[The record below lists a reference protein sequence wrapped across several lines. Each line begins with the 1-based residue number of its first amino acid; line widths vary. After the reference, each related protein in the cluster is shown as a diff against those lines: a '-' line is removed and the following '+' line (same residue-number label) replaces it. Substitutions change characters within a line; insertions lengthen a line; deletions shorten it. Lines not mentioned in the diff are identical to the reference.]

1 MAPILSTSYFPPLDQ
16 CLTGEELVVSWKLV
30 SSVIASR
37 SAHAD
42 ELPVIR
48 RFLDDK
54 EVIRILEDPY
64 NAYKQPSQQS
74 KNAFD
79 TKTSAINVTPSANAQ
94 YDIKEIKQDALWLSK
109 AARIEE
115 VAALRLVVEEYQSR
129 ASAQLLGPFT
139 EGELS
144 SIGDAAGNNK
154 YSSSIP
160 TFLMSGGAD
169 ADIQKDFHSQIS
181 RRKRIFGQYLAERG
195 YILKSS
201 EVLLYAACSFAI
213 ETQEGPSKPKSTWLT
228 EYGTAITRTS
238 TLNGDSFIL
247 RSIAGVEKNIEN
259 ISDGAVFNEDGRRED
274 VNGWVRS
281 QLTEALHSME
291 IIRLVLEYM
300 QDCTSSVV
308 CLRWFRLQQ
317 NAGFY
322 CNFSTD
328 DASIIALFDAMQ
340 LVSSIISVAVLGVS
354 YIVETLGA
362 QVQIDEDLS
371 PNTSLDRLYIFNSQ
385 TILDINSI
393 LLSAAD
399 NEQQPASPAILAW
412 SIILQTL
419 TDRVLA
425 SEEAVEMGLPSP
437 PEPYRDVLEK
447 LNDINEIED
456 NLIEFLARSAVDLCR
471 VFEYLATLCSRLGQT
486 SAALF
491 PPEIGAQI
499 RMLILNLLKYSSRI
513 GYGPEIMAA
522 TLSALTG
529 GQNYWELA
537 EVEPLLEI
545 NDIVKHF
552 WHDEILNS
560 VFLQSAKA
568 RYPFEALPFL
578 SILRAVASP
587 WYNDK
592 GTPSN
597 YAVKCLEKMVQFT
610 HALPPDFADYETTQE
625 EDNTNTIQLTKPFQL
640 FVPRFKSFRGQ
651 ATVTNALTKINS
663 DFYMPAGTLGRM
675 VSESGP
681 RVASWFHQFSG
692 LAYIGKLL
700 ETFLAASD
708 LVDATTGMPASWES
722 VAEIIE
728 LLATM
733 ISDTTQFG
741 DIGPESQHEKILA
754 EASSG
759 LSHDR
764 DVTSVIFDIFREEL
778 QNKMACHGSDVP
790 LDVLVSCVHFIHAQI
805 RIAPGRV
812 WPLMTRCGLLDVG
825 RGRASLPSIVEG
837 VEMASGQYDFLIS
850 CCYLFDAL
858 VDDIAANAITRKS
871 DFQLWSRRV
880 RAQSCRNHSDVST
893 NIHENT
899 LAKVLLS
906 FARYLN
912 EVLESSRTWKYNL
925 QEDRRRISN
934 IIVIGFDKILRY
946 ALGIDTTVEPDNED
960 QGKSELAM
968 DSWPLPTKGEK
979 QKEKRTKIMQAFTP
993 AADYLVECFLTTSS
1007 GDLRFQ
1013 SLLRAYFDG
1022 LEVPDLRVFPN
1033 MLDLWRRHVC
1043 TVLIFSQTLLR
1054 ASALLSLPAS
1064 RLVTQ
1069 IFQASS
1075 LIARLYAADDAYK
1088 SKVIALFEALVV
1100 TASGETEQPPS
1111 LLGYLGSRTSRNFLC
1126 AISDLDKPLSRPDS
1140 LSKIW
1145 HFLAMVMKSRQ
1156 HGFANYLLSGK
1167 TARDAVQSKI
1177 DEKQSVKIEKQ
1188 PLLSTALVAL
1198 SRIGELSA
1206 TESLAMLEFIA
1217 EAQDLRAWT
1226 VYNSPLYAT
1235 LIRSISN
1242 FIGAMKPLKQVRSL
1256 HGAIDDCYQTRIAAY
1271 IAEILSMHV
1280 FHSKQTGLTLALN
1293 DLSNNLSYFSRF
1305 AVAVPDYNSSL
1316 HFNLRKNFEA
1326 RYPGCTM
1333 QDLKRTTLE
1342 PRQLGTEWFY
1352 DMSLADKMLLLDEGW
1367 KGRKTTRGKDKAASS
1382 DGLREEF
1389 RRANVNLSLV
1399 QAQIDLFNGWERLC
1413 VELTSYIPT
1422 EPKLQTMFASVV
1434 LNCLTANC
1442 RSQPPEEIFSRLSE
1456 RRAKL
1461 AQILGQRLSEANSSI
1476 PEMKSLL
1483 PAVWTTIS
1491 NLRGSFERPV
1501 PEGDVVYYR
1510 ALLNLLYIA
1519 LLVQVRAGGPRP
1531 NASFGASVG
1540 TAHSTSVIPIV
1551 LDILKHVVAMGFR
1564 ELVSSIHESPA
1575 DSSPGD
1581 LRLITGILQNCL
1593 RMPGIE
1599 LCHSQ
1604 IVTIMI
1610 DNQVPLSA
1618 IRLFSW
1624 SEKLAIDGD
1633 PIYGELS
1640 MLFLL
1645 ELSSVRSLAE
1655 QLAIG
1660 GILARISSMEIM
1672 TYFQRPG
1679 TALLAESAGLQRCY
1693 RIWAVGILPLL
1704 LNILYA
1710 VESSIAVEVAQFL
1723 NQFPL
1728 MLTQSEEAL
1737 DSPGTNRLLPPGQKR
1752 YITYTAC
1759 SEVNCMA
1766 GLICILDIFRK
1777 TPGIAVPDVKWDASS
1792 VLENVE
1798 FWLGAK
1804 ALLRE
1809 RIMPMGQLELAMVG
1823 RKIDAGHAVS
1833 ALEQKVVAELSTIR
1847 DVIGSMD
1854 T

>member
-1 MAPILSTSYFPPLDQ
+1 MAPITVTSYFPPLDK

-30 SSVIASR
+30 CSAMASR
-37 SAHAD
+37 STRD
-42 ELPVIR
+42 EDLAAIR
-48 RFLDDK
+48 RFLNDK
-54 EVIRILEDPY
+54 EVLRILEDPY
-64 NAYKQPSQQS
+64 NAYKQPSPQS

-79 TKTSAINVTPSANAQ
+79 TKTSAINITPSAIAQ
-94 YDIKEIKQDALWLSK
+94 YDIKEIKEDALWLSK
-109 AARIEE
+109 TARIEE

-144 SIGDAAGNNK
+144 SIRDSAGNNK
-154 YSSSIP
+154 YSSSVP
-160 TFLMSGGAD
+160 TFLTSGGAD
-169 ADIQKDFHSQIS
+169 AEDIQKDFDSQTN

-195 YILKSS
+195 HILKSS
-201 EVLLYAACSFAI
+201 EVFLYASCSFALEI
-213 ETQEGPSKPKSTWLT
+213 QGDSPEPKSTWLI
-228 EYGTAITRTS
+228 EHGTAVARTS
-238 TLNGDSFIL
+238 TLNGDALIL

-259 ISDGAVFNEDGRRED
+259 ISDSSVFDEEGRRED
-274 VNGWVRS
+274 INGWVRS

-300 QDCTSSVV
+300 QDCTSSEV

-317 NAGFY
+317 NAGFFY
-322 CNFSTD
+322 NFSTD
-328 DASIIALFDAMQ
+328 DASILTFFGALQ
-340 LVSSIISVAVLGVS
+340 SVSSIISVAILGLS
-354 YIVETLGA
+354 YIIETIGA
-362 QVQIDEDLS
+362 QVHIDEDLS
-371 PNTSLDRLYIFNSQ
+371 PNTSLDRFYIFNSQ

-393 LLSAAD
+393 MLSAA
-399 NEQQPASPAILAW
+399 EKGQQPASPAILAW
-412 SIILQTL
+412 AIILQTL
-419 TDRVLA
+419 TERVLA

-437 PEPYRDVLEK
+437 PEPYRDVLQK
-447 LNDINEIED
+447 LNDNLEIED
-456 NLIEFLARSAVDLCR
+456 NLIEFLARSAVDFCR
-471 VFEYLATLCSRLGQT
+471 VFEHLATLCSRLGQT

-491 PPEIGAQI
+491 TPETGAQI
-499 RMLILNLLKYSSRI
+499 RMLVINLLKYSCRI

-529 GQNYWELA
+529 EQNYWDLA
-537 EVEPLLEI
+537 EMKPLLEI
-545 NDIVKHF
+545 NDVVHHF
-552 WHDEILNS
+552 WHDETLNS

-597 YAVKCLEKMVQFT
+597 YAVRCLEKMAQFT
-610 HALPPDFADYETTQE
+610 YALPSDFADYETTQE

-640 FVPRFKSFRGQ
+640 FVPRFKTFRSQ
-651 ATVTNALTKINS
+651 ATMSKALSKISS
-663 DFYMPAGTLGRM
+663 DFYIPAGTLGRM

-681 RVASWFHQFSG
+681 RVASWFHEFSG

-708 LVDATTGMPASWES
+708 VVDATTGMPASCET

-728 LLATM
+728 LLATV
-733 ISDTTQFG
+733 ISGTTQFNEH
-741 DIGPESQHEKILA
+741 GPESPHEKILA
-754 EASSG
+754 EVSSG
-759 LSHDR
+759 LSHER

-778 QNKMACHGSDVP
+778 QNKMACHGSDVS

-812 WPLMTRCGLLDVG
+812 WPLMTRCGLLDIG
-825 RGRASLPSIVEG
+825 RGRACLPSIIEG
-837 VEMASGQYDFLIS
+837 VEVASGQYDFLIS

-858 VDDIAANAITRKS
+858 IDDFAANAITRKS

-880 RAQSCRNHSDVST
+880 RVQPSRNHSDVST

-899 LAKVLLS
+899 LAKILLS
-906 FARYLN
+906 FSRYLN
-912 EVLESSRTWKYNL
+912 EVLESSRTWKYNSPD
-925 QEDRRRISN
+925 DRWRISN
-934 IIVIGFDKILRY
+934 IIGTGFDKILRY
-946 ALGIDTTVEPDNED
+946 ALGIDTTVEPENEN
-960 QGKSELAM
+960 QEKTELAIA
-968 DSWPLPTKGEK
+968 SWPLPAKGEK
-979 QKEKRTKIMQAFTP
+979 QKEKRTKIMEAFMP
-993 AADYLVECFLTTSS
+993 ASQYLVECFLTTSS
-1007 GDLRFQ
+1007 GNLRFQ
-1013 SLLRAYFDG
+1013 PLLRAYFDG
-1022 LEVPDLRVFPN
+1022 IETPDLTIFPN
-1033 MLDLWRRHVC
+1033 MLDLWRRNVC
-1043 TVLIFSQTLLR
+1043 TMLILSQTLLR

-1075 LIARLYAADDAYK
+1075 LIARLYAANDVYK
-1088 SKVIALFEALVV
+1088 SEVIALFEALVV

-1111 LLGYLGSRTSRNFLC
+1111 LLGYLGPRTSKNFLH
-1126 AISDLDKPLSRPDS
+1126 AISDLDKPLSRPDN

-1145 HFLAMVMKSRQ
+1145 HFLSMVMKSRQ

-1177 DEKQSVKIEKQ
+1177 DEKQSVTIEK
-1188 PLLSTALVAL
+1188 PLLSTALDAL
-1198 SRIGELSA
+1198 SRISELSA
-1206 TESLAMLEFIA
+1206 AESLAMLEFIV

-1226 VYNSPLYAT
+1226 VCNSPLYDT
-1235 LIRSISN
+1235 FTRSISN
-1242 FIGAMKPLKQVRSL
+1242 FVGVMKPLKQVRSL
-1256 HGAIDDCYQTRIAAY
+1256 DGAIDDCYQTRIAAY

-1280 FHSKQTGLTLALN
+1280 FHSKQIGATLPLN

-1305 AVAVPDYNSSL
+1305 AVAVPEYNSSL

-1342 PRQLGTEWFY
+1342 LRQLGTDWFY
-1352 DMSLADKMLLLDEGW
+1352 DMSLADKMLIDEGW
-1367 KGRKTTRGKDKAASS
+1367 KGKKATKGKEKAASA

-1413 VELTSYIPT
+1413 IELTSYIHT
-1422 EPKLQTMFASVV
+1422 EPKLQTIFASVV
-1434 LNCLTANC
+1434 LNCLTANG
-1442 RSQPPEEIFSRLSE
+1442 RSQPPEEIFSKLSE

-1501 PEGDVVYYR
+1501 PEGDVIYYR

-1519 LLVQVRAGGPRP
+1519 LLVHIRAGGPNQ
-1531 NASFGASVG
+1531 NASFGTSVG
-1540 TAHSTSVIPIV
+1540 TGHSTPVMPVV

-1581 LRLITGILQNCL
+1581 LRLITGILQSCL
-1593 RMPGIE
+1593 RFPGIE

-1604 IVTIMI
+1604 IVTTMV

-1624 SEKLAIDGD
+1624 SEKLAIHGD

-1645 ELSSVRSLAE
+1645 ELSSVRPLAE

-1672 TYFQRPG
+1672 SYFQRPG
-1679 TALLAESAGLQRCY
+1679 VTLLAESAGLQRCY

-1737 DSPGTNRLLPPGQKR
+1737 DSPETNRLLPPGQKK

-1766 GLICILDIFRK
+1766 GLVCILDMFRK
-1777 TPGIAVPDVKWDASS
+1777 TPGNPIPDVKWDAPG

-1798 FWLGAK
+1798 FWLGAR

-1809 RIMPMGQLELAMVG
+1809 RILPMGQLEVAMTK
-1823 RKIDAGHAVS
+1823 RKIDAGRTVS
-1833 ALEQKVVAELSTIR
+1833 ALEQKVVAELGTIR
-1847 DVIGSMD
+1847 DVIGSMEM
-1854 T
+1854 